1 MQNTPRHTVSRRRAL
16 ARVSATAL
24 TLATL
29 GSAALPVFADHHK
42 HKKSPKNAIWT
53 QAPKLVNAK
62 TEAVDS
68 VTGIASEGQYTVL
81 HFLLK
86 TECPICL
93 RHTHSYYR
101 AEMNTPNVKN
111 VFIKPDSLSEIR
123 GWMTD
128 ASDEAPVIHQD
139 PNARLAEFAGIPDGY
154 RFHGETIHYPALI
167 ILDPSGQEV
176 FRYVGKRT
184 QDRYSLK
191 SFKKTFAEIT
201 KN

>member
-1 MQNTPRHTVSRRRAL
+1 MACL
-16 ARVSATAL
+16 GTAL
-24 TLATL
+24 FAL
-29 GSAALPVFADHHK
+29 GASGTITWPALADHHNNNA
-42 HKKSPKNAIWT
+42 SPASTTWT
-53 QAPKLVNAK
+53 QAPALINAK
-62 TEAVDS
+62 TEATES
-68 VTGIASEGQYTVL
+68 VTSIGQEGQYTVL

-101 AEMNTPNVKN
+101 SEMDTPNVKN
-111 VFIKPDSLSEIR
+111 VFIKPDSLSEIQ
-123 GWMTD
+123 GWLKD
-128 ASDEAPVIHQD
+128 ASDDAPIIHQD

-167 ILDPSGQEV
+167 ILNPSGQEV

-191 SFKKTFAEIT
+191 AFKKTFAEIT
-201 KN
+201 KG